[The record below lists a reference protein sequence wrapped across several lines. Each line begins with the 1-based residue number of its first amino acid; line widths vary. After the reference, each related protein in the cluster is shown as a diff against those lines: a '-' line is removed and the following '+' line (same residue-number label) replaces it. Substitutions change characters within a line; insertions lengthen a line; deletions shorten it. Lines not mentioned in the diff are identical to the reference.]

1 VLEQREAIEVLLD
14 TVRAF
19 ESTRDGWIYDGGEQC
34 LHAMS
39 SGIVAFQLHVRGI
52 EGVRKLSQNRDRGE
66 RSAIA
71 AQLAKSSS
79 STERAIAQLIEDE
92 LRTASDGAGRP

>member
-1 VLEQREAIEVLLD
+1 VLLD

-19 ESTRDGWIYDGGEQC
+19 ESTRDGWIYDGGEQY
-34 LHAMS
+34 LQAMS

-52 EGVRKLSQNRDRGE
+52 EGVRKLSQNRDREE

-71 AQLAKSSS
+71 ARLAESGSSA
-79 STERAIAQLIEDE
+79 ERAIAQLIEEE
-92 LRTASDGAGRP
+92 LRAQSDGHP